1 MEYKQ
6 GDYFGELALLK
17 DQPRAATVVAK
28 TDITLASMDRASFKR
43 LLGPVEDLMRRNA
56 SKYTDYLA

>member
-1 MEYKQ
+1 MKVYKS

-17 DQPRAATVVAK
+17 DQPRAATVTAVSEVV
-28 TDITLASMDRASFKR
+28 LAVLNRASFKR

-56 SKYTDYLA
+56 